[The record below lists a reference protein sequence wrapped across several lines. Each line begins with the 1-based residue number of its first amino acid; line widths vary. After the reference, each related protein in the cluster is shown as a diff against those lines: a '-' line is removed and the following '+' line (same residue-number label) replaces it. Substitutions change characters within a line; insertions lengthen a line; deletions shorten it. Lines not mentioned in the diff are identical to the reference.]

1 MEEKERIERIAAKD
15 CDMEYPVD
23 ESKYPPSTVDRYDAL
38 VYWITEERKLCESEL
53 SAKQSRITELEEEVK
68 DWRDTKYVLAKNA
81 AEWRGN
87 KIKELEEENKRLRE
101 AQEYCVIEKNR
112 WTGQRSIFKTHIFS
126 KEEAEKCI
134 KSASTEN
141 RTFELMGLILK
152 NI

>member
-1 MEEKERIERIAAKD
+1 MEEKERLRTTQENYTLQQEVA
-15 CDMEYPVD
+15 
-23 ESKYPPSTVDRYDAL
+23 
-38 VYWITEERKLCESEL
+38 EL
-53 SAKQSRITELEEEVK
+53 KQFIRAQQSRITELEEEVK